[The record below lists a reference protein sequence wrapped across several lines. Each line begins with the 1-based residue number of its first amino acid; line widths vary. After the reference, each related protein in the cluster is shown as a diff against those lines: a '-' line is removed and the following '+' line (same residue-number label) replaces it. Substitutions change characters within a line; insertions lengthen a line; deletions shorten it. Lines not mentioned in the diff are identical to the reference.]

1 MRIATRKPVTSIFF
15 MDRFRCFV
23 LQGFGVVSL
32 IPDSRPSC
40 RREKSKLWIRATRLL
55 KEDVNRCVSN
65 EHAGMMPAGQ
75 DTRFWMMTA
84 ELSILIDK

>member
-23 LQGFGVVSL
+23 LQGFGVVSFY
-32 IPDSRPSC
+32 PDQVAEVEATNPCRLSR
-40 RREKSKLWIRATRLL
+40 
-55 KEDVNRCVSN
+55 EDVNRCVSN
-65 EHAGMMPAGQ
+65 EHAGMMPAEQ

-84 ELSILIDK
+84 ELSILMDSR